1 MLVIDMGIDMGEYQ
15 ALHVQSD
22 TLLVSEV
29 FENFGDTCIEI
40 FELDLAHFL
49 SGPGL
54 AWEACLKKVE
64 IRLELLADIDMLLMV
79 GKRMRGGICHVIHR
93 YPKANNKY
101 MKSYNENKKSSYI
114 QHLDINNL
122 YGWAVS

>member
-54 AWEACLKKVE
+54 AWE
-64 IRLELLADIDMLLMV
+64 D
-79 GKRMRGGICHVIHR
+79 
-93 YPKANNKY
+93 
-101 MKSYNENKKSSYI
+101 
-114 QHLDINNL
+114 
-122 YGWAVS
+122 